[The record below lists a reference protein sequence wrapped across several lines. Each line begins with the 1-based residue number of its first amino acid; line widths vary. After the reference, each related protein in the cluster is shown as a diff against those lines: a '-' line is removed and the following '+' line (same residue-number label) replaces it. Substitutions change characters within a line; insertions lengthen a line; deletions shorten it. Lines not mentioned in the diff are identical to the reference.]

1 MEYTNFLEKN
11 QKLQHQIK
19 AVPLNIIL
27 CRTMINFLLKKSK
40 NSRFYGTLS
49 LSAWA
54 ILATW

>member
-1 MEYTNFLEKN
+1 
-11 QKLQHQIK
+11 
-19 AVPLNIIL
+19 
-27 CRTMINFLLKKSK
+27 MINFLLKKSK